1 MRHISVI
8 TTVGTLADARA
19 LARSMVERRLAACAH
34 IAPIES
40 FYRWQGAVQ
49 NDTEF
54 NVTFKTRAEHYA
66 SLEAAIR
73 SEHPYELPD
82 IHALALDEIYGP
94 YARWLEQSTTVQAAP
109 AGARSQDD

>member
-8 TTVGTLADARA
+8 TTVGTLAQARS
-19 LARSMVERRLAACAH
+19 LARSLVERRLAACAH
-34 IAPIES
+34 IAPVES

-54 NVTFKTRAEHYA
+54 KITFKARAEHYA
-66 SLEAAIR
+66 RIEAAIR

-82 IHALALDEIYGP
+82 IHALALEQVYAP
-94 YARWLEQSTTVQAAP
+94 YARWLEDSTEEPAAP
-109 AGARSQDD
+109 VGAP